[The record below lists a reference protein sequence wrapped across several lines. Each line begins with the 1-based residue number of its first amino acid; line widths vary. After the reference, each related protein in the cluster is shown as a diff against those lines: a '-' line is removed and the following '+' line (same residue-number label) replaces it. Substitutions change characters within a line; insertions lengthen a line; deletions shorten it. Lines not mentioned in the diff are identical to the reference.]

1 MRFALALSLSLSHT
15 HTHTMTPLPPPHSLS
30 QRVVI
35 ENEKLLQ
42 KAMAT
47 GNSAGGSLNV
57 VDFWNLT
64 RNAQTSDGMHTLTA
78 QNVAKAS
85 TIVALMEMALKSA
98 A

>member
-1 MRFALALSLSLSHT
+1 MLLLSLSLSLSHT
-15 HTHTMTPLPPPHSLS
+15 HDDSLAPPHSLS